1 MNKFGWTSWFLLV
14 AGIVLRCVALN
25 QPLVDA
31 GLLRQCQTAAYTQSL
46 IEQGGFPLDVQL
58 PWAGDSGARYVLEF
72 PLYNFLVG
80 GVHAVTGMLDLSGK
94 MVTVLLWAASFIL
107 LQGLWRRILDAGQ
120 TFWAN
125 LLFVFAPLGVFYG
138 QAFMP
143 EMLVQVLAFGFLLL
157 VLRYVEEPS
166 LPRWLACGSVGL
178 VALLVKLPETSHLYL
193 ILGVL
198 LFQREGWK
206 VAWRPRYLIAA
217 VLTAAAIKGWST
229 YMDSVNIDPL
239 SFGGSRENLRA
250 FLGSVGERFTVRPWV
265 MIAAYV
271 GVFILPGV
279 AAPVTLYG
287 FWVQIR
293 ERVRPFLSLW
303 LLSLALFYLLWLGNT
318 AAKQSYYNLPA
329 LAPLCALFGIG
340 MGALLRFPSLVRRH
354 RSVAVVVAAL
364 VPLCAAPVLV
374 YLFKQ
379 DRQILAAARWAR
391 ANVPPGEL
399 ILFRAN
405 HRYDM
410 TDYPFNP
417 VLAYYSGHRTFVRAR
432 FTPPSYTEAGLER
445 ATYALVTSP
454 PPPEEGLVGRLKQ
467 LRSGSVLQEESTDW
481 LSVADF
487 RPFVSEDGFAAY
499 KKR

>member
-1 MNKFGWTSWFLLV
+1 M
-14 AGIVLRCVALN
+14 ALN

-31 GLLRQCQTAAYTQSL
+31 NLLRQCQTAAMTKEL
-46 IEQGGFPLDVQL
+46 IAQGGWPLSTQI

-72 PLYNFLVG
+72 PLYNYLVM
-80 GVHAVTGMLDLSGK
+80 GVHALTGMLDLSGK
-94 MVTVLLWAASFIL
+94 VVTVVLWAVSFIL
-107 LQGLWRRILDAGQ
+107 LQGLWRRLLDAGQ

-125 LLFVFAPLGVFYG
+125 TLFVLAPLGVFYG

-143 EMLVQVLAFGFLLL
+143 ETLVQVLAFGFLLL
-157 VLRYVEEPS
+157 ALRYVEEPS
-166 LPRWLACGSVGL
+166 LPRWIACGSVGL

-198 LFQREGWK
+198 LFQREGWR
-206 VAWRPRYLIAA
+206 VVLRPRYLIAA
-217 VLTAAAIKGWST
+217 GLTAAAIKGWSA
-229 YMDSVNIDPL
+229 YMDLMNIDPL

-250 FLGSVGERFTVRPWV
+250 FLGTLGERFTVRPWV

-279 AAPVTLYG
+279 SAPVTLYG

-293 ERVRPFLSLW
+293 ERGRPFLSLW
-303 LLSLALFYLLWLGNT
+303 LLSLALFYLLWFGNT
-318 AAKQSYYNLPA
+318 AAKQSYYNLPS
-329 LAPLCALFGIG
+329 LAPLCALFGVG

-354 RSVAVVVAAL
+354 RSLAIVMAAL
-364 VPLCAAPVLV
+364 VPVFAAPVLV

-379 DRQILAAARWAR
+379 DRQILAAARWAK
-391 ANVPPGEL
+391 ANVPSGEV
-399 ILFRAN
+399 ILFRTN

-417 VLAYYSGHRTFVRAR
+417 VLTYYSGHRTFIRAR
-432 FTPPSYTEAGLER
+432 FTPPSYTQAGLER
-445 ATYALVTSP
+445 AKYAIVTSLP
-454 PPPEEGLVGRLKQ
+454 PLEEGLVGRLKQ

-481 LSVADF
+481 LLAADF
-487 RPFVSEDGFAAY
+487 RPFVSQDGFAVY